1 MSKLTR
7 DKVFISY
14 SHKDTKWRDELDTH
28 LKPFV
33 RDGSVISWSDKQI
46 SPGSQ
51 WLVEIKSA
59 MADTKIA
66 VLLVSADFLASDFIH
81 RHELGPLLKEAE
93 KGGVRILWVPVR
105 GSAYEHTPL
114 KNYQAVLDPGMPL
127 AVMVKAKRDEAWVK
141 IGEEIRKAVNS
152 PDELREL
159 PHEPPPL
166 QLEQPNMI
174 AGIDTAVAAEVLA
187 EPQRLAASEMS
198 TVFIGSLPPYGKVI
212 MKIIRES
219 SPESDEWIASTPYR
233 VAIGDRFISDGT
245 TRDGFKYLLF
255 RFIDGVSLVE
265 VVRPGNVIRG
275 ALLDEIIMQLLR
287 QLSALNTASNVA
299 VHRDV
304 TPDNLLLTIEVGRP
318 IVRLIDYESGCF
330 STAFQNPIGSFAFTA
345 PEQESGHAVPSSD
358 LYSLIS
364 TVYYLATADIPARAG
379 PSAPRF
385 PANTFG
391 HYTEFEHYSFADFE
405 RCWSPDPA
413 KRPAS
418 ATAFLVNRRIG
429 SSRIRPAVQ
438 LGTFACGS
446 NFTFELFDRDFRLLC

>member
-152 PDELREL
+152 PDELRDFHMDL
-159 PHEPPPL
+159 H
-166 QLEQPNMI
+166 
-174 AGIDTAVAAEVLA
+174 
-187 EPQRLAASEMS
+187 R
-198 TVFIGSLPPYGKVI
+198 
-212 MKIIRES
+212 S
-219 SPESDEWIASTPYR
+219 S
-233 VAIGDRFISDGT
+233 
-245 TRDGFKYLLF
+245 
-255 RFIDGVSLVE
+255 
-265 VVRPGNVIRG
+265 
-275 ALLDEIIMQLLR
+275 
-287 QLSALNTASNVA
+287 
-299 VHRDV
+299 
-304 TPDNLLLTIEVGRP
+304 
-318 IVRLIDYESGCF
+318 
-330 STAFQNPIGSFAFTA
+330 
-345 PEQESGHAVPSSD
+345 
-358 LYSLIS
+358 
-364 TVYYLATADIPARAG
+364 
-379 PSAPRF
+379 
-385 PANTFG
+385 
-391 HYTEFEHYSFADFE
+391 
-405 RCWSPDPA
+405 
-413 KRPAS
+413 
-418 ATAFLVNRRIG
+418 
-429 SSRIRPAVQ
+429 
-438 LGTFACGS
+438 
-446 NFTFELFDRDFRLLC
+446 

>member
-1 MSKLTR
+1 MSKPTR

-28 LKPFV
+28 MKPFV

-46 SPGSQ
+46 SPGSK
-51 WLVEIKSA
+51 WLGEIKSA

-66 VLLVSADFLASDFIH
+66 VLLVSPDFLASDFIH
-81 RHELGPLLKEAE
+81 QHELGPLLKEAE
-93 KGGVRILWVPVR
+93 QGGVKILWVPVR
-105 GSAYEHTPL
+105 GSAYKHTPL
-114 KNYQAVLDPGMPL
+114 KNYQAVLDPGIPL
-127 AVMVKAKRDEAWVK
+127 AAMMKAKRDKAWVK
-141 IGEEIRKAVNS
+141 IGEEIQKAVNS
-152 PDELREL
+152 PDQLREP

-166 QLEQPNMI
+166 QLEQPSMI
-174 AGIDTAVAAEVLA
+174 AGTDTAVAAEVLA
-187 EPQRLAASEMS
+187 EPQLLAASEMS
-198 TVFIGSLPPYGKVI
+198 TVFTGSLPPYGKAV

-219 SPESDEWIASTPYR
+219 SPESDEWISSTPYR

-245 TRDGFKYLLF
+245 TRDGVKYLLF

-287 QLSALNTASNVA
+287 QLSALNNASNVA

-304 TPDNLLLTIEVGRP
+304 TPDNLLLTIEEGRP

-345 PEQESGHAVPSSD
+345 PEQERGHAVPSSD

-364 TVYYLATADIPARAG
+364 TVYYLATAEIPPRTG
-379 PSAPRF
+379 PSPPSF
-385 PANTFG
+385 PAETFG
-391 HYTEFEHYSFADFE
+391 RFTEFEHYSLPDFK

-418 ATAFLVNRRIG
+418 ATAFLVNKMIG
-429 SSRIRPAVQ
+429 TRRIRPAVQ

-446 NFTFELFDRDFRLLC
+446 NFTFELFDQYFRLLS